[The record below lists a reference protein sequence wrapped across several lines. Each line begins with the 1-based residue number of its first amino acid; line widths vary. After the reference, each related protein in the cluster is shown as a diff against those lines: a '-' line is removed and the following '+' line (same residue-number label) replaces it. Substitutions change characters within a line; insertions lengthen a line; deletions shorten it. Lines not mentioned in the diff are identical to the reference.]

1 MGVFWVSQNQGKIF
15 QRVSAFEAGAGSLQD
30 ISSQGMRWWF
40 AKYLPSELLKLY
52 PNYPLYDNIV
62 KGVGVSMTFDNVT
75 EVLYVSKRDF
85 KPIVSLT
92 YKHPDTGQP
101 YDNKGQFWLNSN
113 TPIQLTDTQYFED
126 ASWTASYDTKMKI
139 WISFHDWVPTFSMP
153 SRNHFLTV
161 KGSSVWR
168 HNTVCNS
175 YCNFYGKTYP
185 FEVEFVSSTGQQ
197 INSMRSI
204 EYMLDTYKF
213 HNDCRDRFHVL
224 DENFDQAIVY
234 NSEQISGVLQL
245 VLKSKNNP
253 LALLNYPQINTNS
266 ISIQYSKEENKY
278 RFNQFW
284 DITNNRGEYSGIN
297 LPMFVTSSSG
307 YIYPI
312 NPLYVNYSKS
322 PLERKKFRHNINR
335 VFLRK
340 FDSGN
345 VKFLFK
351 ISNQKN
357 LQSPR

>member
-1 MGVFWVSQNQGKIF
+1 M
-15 QRVSAFEAGAGSLQD
+15 
-30 ISSQGMRWWF
+30 
-40 AKYLPSELLKLY
+40 
-52 PNYPLYDNIV
+52 NYP
-62 KGVGVSMTFDNVT
+62 
-75 EVLYVSKRDF
+75 
-85 KPIVSLT
+85 
-92 YKHPDTGQP
+92 H
-101 YDNKGQFWLNSN
+101 
-113 TPIQLTDTQYFED
+113 
-126 ASWTASYDTKMKI
+126 
-139 WISFHDWVPTFSMP
+139 
-153 SRNHFLTV
+153 
-161 KGSSVWR
+161 
-168 HNTVCNS
+168 
-175 YCNFYGKTYP
+175 
-185 FEVEFVSSTGQQ
+185 
-197 INSMRSI
+197 
-204 EYMLDTYKF
+204 
-213 HNDCRDRFHVL
+213 
-224 DENFDQAIVY
+224 
-234 NSEQISGVLQL
+234 
-245 VLKSKNNP
+245 
-253 LALLNYPQINTNS
+253 INTNS